1 MPDRRQTSNHRFK
14 QALSQHYMAI
24 PAVVNTVW
32 LQLEI
37 KALPVCQSKQVGMF
51 FRVSSV
57 RKDKDSKTIRKFQIK
72 ED

>member
-1 MPDRRQTSNHRFK
+1 
-14 QALSQHYMAI
+14 MAI
-24 PAVVNTVW
+24 PAVMNTVW

-37 KALPVCQSKQVGMF
+37 KALPAWQSKQVGIF

-57 RKDKDSKTIRKFQIK
+57 RKDKDYKAIRMFQIK